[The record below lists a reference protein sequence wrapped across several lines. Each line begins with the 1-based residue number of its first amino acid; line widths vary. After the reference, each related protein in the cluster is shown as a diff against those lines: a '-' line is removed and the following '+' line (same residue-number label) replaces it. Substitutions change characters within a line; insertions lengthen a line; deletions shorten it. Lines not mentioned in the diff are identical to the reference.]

1 MTRDPILRARK
12 YDAKMD
18 ATVISAR
25 FAAQRDGMVEQMQAK
40 SAELSEVERK
50 AKIILEEAGV
60 SVVQIPMYMCFARQ
74 CYKIGKIHLEA
85 TRTNEVFYK
94 YQTWWNRGLNPTLLA
109 SIAALCG
116 TSIAGYPAA

>member
-1 MTRDPILRARK
+1 MTRHPVFRARK

-25 FAAQRDGMVEQMQAK
+25 FAAQRDGMVEQEASMF
-40 SAELSEVERK
+40 AELSEVERK

-60 SVVQIPMYMCFARQ
+60 SVVQIPMYLDFARQ

-85 TRTNEVFYK
+85 TRVNEVYYK
-94 YQTWWNRGLNPTLLA
+94 YLVWLNRGLNNTLLTK
-109 SIAALCG
+109 IATLCG
-116 TSIAGYPAA
+116 TDLTAYPAS